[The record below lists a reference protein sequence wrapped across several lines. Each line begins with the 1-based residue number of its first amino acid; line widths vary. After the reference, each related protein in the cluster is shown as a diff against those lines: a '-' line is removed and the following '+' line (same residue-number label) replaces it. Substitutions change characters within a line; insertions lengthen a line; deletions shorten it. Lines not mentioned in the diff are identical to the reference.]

1 MAEKRKRRRYDLRPQ
16 NRPDVKAGVKKAH
29 LDMQGRLISG
39 TLATGQKARRNQQG
53 DVVVEKEKTKEAKEE
68 ITPKDM
74 SLRGF
79 YERNPDITPN
89 KFDPK
94 AATGRP
100 SVKRR
105 LKAKMEE
112 RARIDAKN
120 VADEGKPADPPAKLA
135 DPKFAPDPFNPDIQV
150 EIKPPAAAPAP
161 GKGKKGL
168 DVGKVEGAGGLKK
181 PEDPPKEEEKQPPEP
196 TPGTD
201 AETDPNR
208 AGGGGG
214 GDPVAGAQPG
224 LNNLTAGEGPS
235 RQGAR
240 VREGQ
245 AASAP
250 TPAPASRIEKSQQD
264 IDVARAALEAV
275 QIKDQELNRMMEEQK
290 RRQSGM
296 SRRRKTINKGPQMT
310 PQ

>member
-53 DVVVEKEKTKEAKEE
+53 DVVLEEEKTKSDEGYE

-79 YERNPDITPN
+79 YERNPDLTTG

-94 AATGRP
+94 AATGLP

-120 VADEGKPADPPAKLA
+120 VADEAAQQKTPGAGGVMIGGGDTGVLGAGLASGDP
-135 DPKFAPDPFNPDIQV
+135 
-150 EIKPPAAAPAP
+150 APAP

-168 DVGKVEGAGGLKK
+168 DVGKIEGAEGLKK

-250 TPAPASRIEKSQQD
+250 TPAPASRIEKSQQE

>member
-1 MAEKRKRRRYDLRPQ
+1 M
-16 NRPDVKAGVKKAH
+16 
-29 LDMQGRLISG
+29 
-39 TLATGQKARRNQQG
+39 
-53 DVVVEKEKTKEAKEE
+53 
-68 ITPKDM
+68 
-74 SLRGF
+74 
-79 YERNPDITPN
+79 
-89 KFDPK
+89 
-94 AATGRP
+94 
-100 SVKRR
+100 
-105 LKAKMEE
+105 
-112 RARIDAKN
+112 
-120 VADEGKPADPPAKLA
+120 
-135 DPKFAPDPFNPDIQV
+135 
-150 EIKPPAAAPAP
+150 
-161 GKGKKGL
+161 
-168 DVGKVEGAGGLKK
+168 
-181 PEDPPKEEEKQPPEP
+181 
-196 TPGTD
+196 
-201 AETDPNR
+201 R

-214 GDPVAGAQPG
+214 GDPVAGALAG

-310 PQ
+310 P